1 MTVLLQDLQAAL
13 APIAVGGAWYA
24 VNEAQPPV
32 QPFIVYD
39 RVISTTN
46 NNLAGPSNLQNT
58 RVQVD
63 VFAKTIAQAESI
75 GRQVVAAMQAGPWN
89 SVINLTSRDFYEAEI
104 RAHRVS
110 LDFSVWA
117 TN

>member
-1 MTVLLQDLQAAL
+1 MSVLLQDLQAVL
-13 APIAVGGAWYA
+13 APIAAGGAWYA
-24 VNEAQPPV
+24 VNEAQPAAL
-32 QPFIVYD
+32 PFIVYD

-46 NNLAGPSNLQNT
+46 NNLTGSSDLQNT
-58 RVQVD
+58 RIQVD

-75 GRQVVAAMQAGPWN
+75 GRQVVAAMQIGPWRAA
-89 SVINLTSRDFYEAEI
+89 INLTAQDFYEAEI